1 MSLDLLDIACSVV
14 ITLAV
19 VYWKDREVKK
29 EILKSKAESLTSLLD
44 ANFKNN
50 KVKDKIKK
58 QLDEVKK
65 KIGKNV

>member
-1 MSLDLLDIACSVV
+1 MSLDLLDIACSVA
-14 ITLAV
+14 ITLVV

-29 EILKSKAESLTSLLD
+29 EILKAKAESLASLLD

-50 KVKDKIKK
+50 KVKEKIKS
-58 QLDEVKK
+58 QLEEVKE